1 MPDTEQLLAKARRFV
16 AETRGET
23 ESLKLLA
30 EQLHGSIALLHPPQN
45 VYTNNVIQFPALDRI
60 PVLR

>member
-1 MPDTEQLLAKARRFV
+1 MTDTEQLLAKARRFV

-30 EQLHGSIALLHPPQN
+30 EQLHDSIALTLRPTATIIPFPPRANRHLHSQG
-45 VYTNNVIQFPALDRI
+45 V
-60 PVLR
+60 